1 MAKVE
6 KDAHSGTDT
15 TGHEWDGIKE
25 LDTPMPRWWLYAF
38 CATIFWSFAYWV
50 AYPAWP
56 SLSGYTKGVLGYS
69 SRGALEEDLAAAR
82 RSRAV
87 WWVKFEKL
95 SVAEIV
101 KDSELLNY
109 AMAGGR
115 VIFAENCAPCHG
127 SSGSG
132 RPGYP
137 VLADDDWLWG
147 GTLEDIKTSIA
158 YGIRS
163 THEDAKSSEM
173 PSFAGGGEEGEDLS
187 RKNLDVLADY
197 VVALSQAGGG
207 EKSKG
212 RELFEENCSA
222 CHGEDGKGVQEL
234 GAPNLADG
242 IWLYGEGRDAVI
254 RQIASPRHGVMPSWL
269 ARLDDVAIKQAAVYV
284 HSLGGGK

>member
-1 MAKVE
+1 MAEVE

-15 TGHEWDGIKE
+15 TGYEWDGIKE
-25 LDTPMPRWWLYAF
+25 LDTPMPRWFLYAF
-38 CATIFWSFAYWV
+38 CATILWSFAYWV

-82 RSRAV
+82 RSRAS
-87 WWVKFEKL
+87 WLVKFEKL

-101 KDSELLNY
+101 KDPELLNY

-147 GTLEDIKTSIA
+147 GTLEDIKTSIV

-173 PSFAGGGEEGEDLS
+173 PSFAAGGEEGEGLS
-187 RKNLDVLADY
+187 RKNLEVLADY
-197 VVALSQAGGG
+197 VAALSQEGGDK
-207 EKSKG
+207 KSKG
-212 RELFEENCSA
+212 WELFEENCSA
-222 CHGEDGKGVQEL
+222 CHGEDGKGVQEM
-234 GAPNLADG
+234 GAPNLTDG
-242 IWLYGEGRDAVI
+242 IWLYAEGRDAVI
-254 RQIASPRHGVMPSWL
+254 RQITSPRHGVMPSWL
-269 ARLDDVAIKQAAVYV
+269 VRLDDVAIKQAAVYV